1 MKKIISLSLA
11 LILTLSLGAALVA
24 CDEHECEFKE
34 EWASNDTHHWHE
46 CKGENCL
53 EVADKGE
60 HDWDEGTVNEEASTE
75 TTEELTYTCKIC
87 GAVKG
92 ESVEIEGAVEEE
104 EWEAA
109 VAEQKFDNVT
119 INYTLGQ
126 SLNNSRF
133 TNTGLTYTAGIVFCA
148 TR

>member
-75 TTEELTYTCKIC
+75 TTEELTYTCKTC

-92 ESVEIEGAVEEE
+92 ESVELEGAVEEA
-104 EWEAA
+104 EWDDEVEIVVQINGKLRAKIKAA
-109 VAEQKFDNVT
+109 VDMPAAEVIALAKAEEHLQ
-119 INYTLGQ
+119 
-126 SLNNSRF
+126 
-133 TNTGLTYTAGIVFCA
+133 
-148 TR
+148 